1 MLLSSKPQSLED
13 VCECIDYLCGP
24 YACSSREKVSSE
36 KVKYAAQK
44 LFALSEE
51 IAAEE
56 NRAKRDWGSSV
67 ESKTAVQQ
75 SVHQDAKPLEQNI
88 RQPATKPASA
98 TKTEGKADALESS
111 SRGSPRYA
119 PKRWADS
126 GSENDSA
133 RSGMAEEWRW
143 AALVVAFTIPY
154 YICVTYRDWYIDEGF
169 AIYKNADARG
179 ETPIREVLKHDFWGT
194 PLDPPEGYTT
204 HKSFRPLMTLSF
216 ACEWL
221 LTSALGLGGRE
232 MQTMRFLSCLV
243 HSANAAVVF
252 FLFRALRVPLGFSL
266 LGASLFATHPVHIEN
281 IVYLVGRAD
290 VVATTFY
297 VIATLAY
304 LKATLGQ
311 HPKRPP
317 YLTLILLTIA
327 SGLSKETGFTAL
339 FFLACAEVVLRLRW
353 AHVAGLL
360 VSFAVV
366 GGLRTWYVGGTA
378 ADFGY
383 VDTPIR
389 YQDDW
394 TTRTLSYLYQHA
406 YYGKLLL
413 LPWNQSWDYS
423 FDCLPM
429 LHSLS
434 DVRMLLICAA
444 YLAVAS
450 LGHLGLLWRRRE
462 PQLVL
467 GVGLVVV
474 PFIPATNLF
483 FLVGTTVGERLLY
496 PCTVGSAL
504 VLVVLLRR
512 RRWGMPVLAAL
523 LLVYTVNSNLRMGVW
538 SSKGKLFSTDAVHW
552 GKSAKV
558 LHQHAVEQQARGDLN
573 TALINYVKS
582 LTIFDDQ
589 AITDY
594 CIARILLHLDRV
606 PEALAYFDKI
616 LNGHGIGF
624 HDGNDFLWMTDLGYA
639 LIAHNQDKEQLDQG
653 IYYMKEGLNRF
664 PHNCYG
670 WNALGVAQIRL
681 MKLQEALQS
690 ISIGLECD
698 SSSASLWNN
707 AAVAYAYGDM
717 WNDAR
722 SALQNAL
729 DRNASRPAVQRNAR
743 VFTGEAPA
751 GTPPELDLF
760 LPMQN
765 R

>member
-1 MLLSSKPQSLED
+1 
-13 VCECIDYLCGP
+13 
-24 YACSSREKVSSE
+24 
-36 KVKYAAQK
+36 
-44 LFALSEE
+44 
-51 IAAEE
+51 
-56 NRAKRDWGSSV
+56 
-67 ESKTAVQQ
+67 
-75 SVHQDAKPLEQNI
+75 
-88 RQPATKPASA
+88 
-98 TKTEGKADALESS
+98 
-111 SRGSPRYA
+111 
-119 PKRWADS
+119 
-126 GSENDSA
+126 
-133 RSGMAEEWRW
+133 
-143 AALVVAFTIPY
+143 
-154 YICVTYRDWYIDEGF
+154 
-169 AIYKNADARG
+169 
-179 ETPIREVLKHDFWGT
+179 
-194 PLDPPEGYTT
+194 
-204 HKSFRPLMTLSF
+204 
-216 ACEWL
+216 
-221 LTSALGLGGRE
+221 
-232 MQTMRFLSCLV
+232 
-243 HSANAAVVF
+243 
-252 FLFRALRVPLGFSL
+252 
-266 LGASLFATHPVHIEN
+266 
-281 IVYLVGRAD
+281 
-290 VVATTFY
+290 
-297 VIATLAY
+297 
-304 LKATLGQ
+304 
-311 HPKRPP
+311 
-317 YLTLILLTIA
+317 
-327 SGLSKETGFTAL
+327 
-339 FFLACAEVVLRLRW
+339 
-353 AHVAGLL
+353 
-360 VSFAVV
+360 
-366 GGLRTWYVGGTA
+366 
-378 ADFGY
+378 
-383 VDTPIR
+383 
-389 YQDDW
+389 
-394 TTRTLSYLYQHA
+394 
-406 YYGKLLL
+406 
-413 LPWNQSWDYS
+413 
-423 FDCLPM
+423 
-429 LHSLS
+429 
-434 DVRMLLICAA
+434 MLLICAA